1 VRLHAE
7 HHVRTQPAAVG
18 AAAGRF
24 ARIVTTVTE
33 HNAVFLSTIAAA
45 RRAGIPRVVV
55 ERDDDARVLVD
66 AETMRDAVVVV
77 SAMDNVIGAVTPDLR
92 ELITSVHRVGGIVIV
107 DAAQAAGHAWSLCA
121 VSTPTRSA
129 SRRTRCTDRRSASS
143 SPPVSCCS
151 RSIPSWSAAAK

>member
-1 VRLHAE
+1 V
-7 HHVRTQPAAVG
+7 PAS
-18 AAAGRF
+18 
-24 ARIVTTVTE
+24 RI
-33 HNAVFLSTIAAA
+33 
-45 RRAGIPRVVV
+45 VV

-92 ELITSVHRVGGIVIV
+92 DSSPACTASGGIVIV
-107 DAAQAAGHAWSLCA
+107 DAAQQAPVTPWSLCA

-143 SPPVSCCS
+143 SPP
-151 RSIPSWSAAAK
+151 